1 MQVVT
6 GTVVQGKISSNGL
19 LEKLR
24 HYG

>member
-6 GTVVQGKISSNGL
+6 GTVVQGKISSNEL

-24 HYG
+24 QYG

>member
-6 GTVVQGKISSNGL
+6 GTVVQGKISLNEL

-24 HYG
+24 QYG